1 MTMRAALP
9 VFGTRVAVFFTTLII
24 ASISAFAA
32 EGTSGPS
39 SLAVGETL
47 EDFFTAAIDF
57 SPQLR
62 IAEEGL
68 NIGRAREKQT
78 QGQLQPQIN
87 ANANLTDNTRNSFN
101 QFGQPLT
108 EQFDGERFSVS
119 LQQVL
124 FNWQAFAARR
134 RATQIENQ
142 LEAEYYFEL
151 SRLLTDVAQQYLG
164 VLLAQDSLTSIS
176 AEVNAVTNQLNQI
189 RTLFSLQLAQVTD
202 FRQAEASLVAT
213 QAEQLRLEAELAIA
227 QENLRAVTGIDVGEL
242 YVLSDEREVPEA
254 QNNMQYWV
262 EMAERNN
269 QQVRARRYALEAA
282 EESISE
288 SRGAYMP
295 RVNFFATRQESNVGF
310 DNRFLGD
317 IDTTYVGVDVTIPI
331 YAGGTN
337 RARESE
343 ARAQRNIAEN
353 ELRQTE
359 LDANASV
366 RSAFLQQQ
374 SSKMLTAA
382 AERLVDSTR
391 LFSEAAQQG
400 FELGTVTNVDVLNAL
415 RDQFQAERDLQ
426 RARYDQINYLLL
438 LKHEAGTLNG
448 GDLTEI
454 SRLMVSPDA

>member
-1 MTMRAALP
+1 MTMLAALP
-9 VFGTRVAVFFTTLII
+9 VSCARLAAFCSTLII
-24 ASISAFAA
+24 ASISTFAA

-39 SLAVGETL
+39 GLAVGETL

-68 NIGRAREKQT
+68 NVGKAREKQA

-87 ANANLTDNTRNSFN
+87 ANANLTDNTRNSFS
-101 QFGQPLT
+101 QFGQPLN

-151 SRLLTDVAQQYLG
+151 SRLLTDVADRYLT
-164 VLLAQDSLTSIS
+164 VLFAQDSLTSIS
-176 AEVNAVTNQLNQI
+176 AEVDAVTNQLSQI
-189 RTLFSLQLAQVTD
+189 QTLFNLQLAQVTD
-202 FRQAEASLVAT
+202 LRQAEASLIAT
-213 QAEQLRLEAELAIA
+213 QAEQLKLEAELAIA
-227 QENLRAVTGIDVGEL
+227 QENLRAVTGIDVGAL
-242 YVLSDEREVPEA
+242 YVLRDEADVPEA

-262 EMAERNN
+262 EMAKRSN
-269 QQVRARRYALEAA
+269 QQIRARRYALEAA

-295 RVNFFATRQESNVGF
+295 RVSFFATRQESNVGF

-317 IDTTYVGVDVTIPI
+317 TDTTYIGLDVTIPI

-374 SSKMLTAA
+374 SSKLLSEAA
-382 AERLVDSTR
+382 GRLVDSTR

-426 RARYDQINYLLL
+426 RARYEQINFLLL
-438 LKHEAGTLNG
+438 LKHEAGTLNA
-448 GDLTEI
+448 GDLIEV
-454 SRLMVSPDA
+454 SNLMVSPDA